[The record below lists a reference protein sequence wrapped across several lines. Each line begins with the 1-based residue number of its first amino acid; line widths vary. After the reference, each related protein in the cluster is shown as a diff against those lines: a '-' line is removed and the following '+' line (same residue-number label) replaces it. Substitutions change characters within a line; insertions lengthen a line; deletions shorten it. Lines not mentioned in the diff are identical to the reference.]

1 MVIFPCGLLPEGA
14 KVLLSGIQQI
24 LRHLI
29 GLDIVEA
36 SFLQGVYYC
45 EYHNVITVLC
55 Q

>member
-1 MVIFPCGLLPEGA
+1 LLPEGA